1 MSRRRRHVDTPEA
14 ALDLFLDTITNAFGG
29 VLFIALLVVILLNLT
44 GAAHQPTPSQ
54 APDPIGHEARLSIA
68 QDDARALRTRLAFQ
82 TQELDRMRD
91 NTDETRQREHE
102 LLQREHDQLTRSIE
116 KAQAAALAARA
127 DAREAARTRQA
138 MERRLRE
145 LREEEASSGAGGAL
159 RLRLPRFR
167 RTDKVE
173 VPVVLAGQR
182 LALAAR
188 FDLGRP
194 VGADPA
200 QVLVDAAAE
209 VVAPRP
215 GAGADLRDPITAA
228 GAVDALVRPF
238 APETHFVTL
247 AVWPDSYREAEMVRD
262 RLIALGFEFN
272 LVLPEA
278 GAGVSVGKA
287 QAGVQ

>member
-1 MSRRRRHVDTPEA
+1 MSRRRQIDSPES
-14 ALDLFLDTITNAFGG
+14 ALELFLDTITNTFGG

-44 GAAHQPTPSQ
+44 GAARQPAPTQ
-54 APDPIGHEARLSIA
+54 AEEVIGLEARLSIA
-68 QDDARALRTRLAFQ
+68 QDEARALRTRLAFQ
-82 TQELDRMRD
+82 TRERDRMRD
-91 NTDETRQREHE
+91 NTDEARQREHE
-102 LLQREHDQLTRSIE
+102 QLQRDHDESARAIE
-116 KAQAAALAARA
+116 AVQASAAAARA
-127 DAREAARTRQA
+127 AAREAAQSRQA

-145 LREEEASSGAGGAL
+145 LREEEASSGAGGVL

-200 QVLVDAAAE
+200 QVLIDATAE

-215 GAGADLRDPITAA
+215 GAGADLRDPISAA

-262 RLIALGFEFN
+262 RLIAMGFEFN